1 MNQNTGVQSCAAW
14 HGKGSGKEVAATNVF
29 VSFLGPVLIMLFPF
43 IALLMQL
50 SGSRLPRYVMCKLLH
65 TRGKAR
71 FARLPLDPFLSYIFL
86 CRGRNAFSRAA
97 GARSDKESIFNKIFE
112 FSAVFTCYL
121 TYYKPIA
128 KKSCFGAPA
137 GAPWACSVREVGFF
151 IFMNLFYPYN

>member
-71 FARLPLDPFLSYIFL
+71 FARLPLDPVFVKNQSYSPIPTTL
-86 CRGRNAFSRAA
+86 LGCLRANLH
-97 GARSDKESIFNKIFE
+97 NK
-112 FSAVFTCYL
+112 
-121 TYYKPIA
+121 TYFCA
-128 KKSCFGAPA
+128 L
-137 GAPWACSVREVGFF
+137 RT
-151 IFMNLFYPYN
+151 